1 MEEVR
6 VLFIDAAVLT
16 TRRRPSVP
24 ITVGINIYGNV
35 WYVYDKICPHK
46 DLSQD

>member
-1 MEEVR
+1 MTRESCSRDEQDMEEVR

-24 ITVGINIYGNV
+24 ITADINIYGNV
-35 WYVYDKICPHK
+35 WHG
-46 DLSQD
+46 L